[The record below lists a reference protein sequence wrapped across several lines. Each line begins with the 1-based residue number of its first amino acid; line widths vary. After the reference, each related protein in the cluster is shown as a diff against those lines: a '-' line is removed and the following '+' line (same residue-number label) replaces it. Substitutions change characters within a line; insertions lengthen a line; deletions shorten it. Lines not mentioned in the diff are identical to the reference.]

1 MDISDKIKK
10 TFPDLA
16 VYKSDNMDS
25 LFGGRNL
32 PSFIKDYIVEDS
44 MA

>member
-16 VYKSDNMDS
+16 VYKSGNMDS
-25 LFGGRNL
+25 LFGGDGIFRL
-32 PSFIKDYIVEDS
+32 S
-44 MA
+44 